1 MADSAPERIWYEDGP
16 TAVIARALLRP
27 AEALYA
33 GAVTLRGKMYDRGL
47 LSTESPA
54 LPVLSI
60 GNLTVGGTGKTP
72 VAAWA
77 AAELVALGA
86 RPAIVLRGYGGDESL
101 VHARLNPA
109 VPVIATP
116 VRASGVRTARERGC
130 DVAVLDDGFQHRR
143 IGRAEDW
150 VLISADRW
158 SARRRLLPAGPWREP
173 LAGLERAT
181 LVIVTRK
188 AVSAEHA
195 ADVALDITRLVPGVP
210 AAVMH
215 LAADSLR
222 ALGGSASRTMAS
234 LSGARVHL
242 ITGIGDPGALRR
254 QLEAHG
260 ATVRVRAFPD
270 HHAFTPVDIARAADS
285 VDADEVV
292 VCTLKDAVKIGKGWP
307 RAAPALWYVSQ
318 RVTVE
323 AGADLLSGSLAAVL
337 RARSR
342 DFEAARAGGPHP

>member
-1 MADSAPERIWYEDGP
+1 MADSGPERIWFEEGP
-16 TAVIARALLRP
+16 GAVVARAVLRP

-33 GAVTLRGKMYDRGL
+33 GIVALRGKMYDRGL

-77 AAELVALGA
+77 ASELVALGA

-101 VHARLNPA
+101 VHTRLNPA

-116 VRASGVRTARERGC
+116 ARAKGVRSARERGC
-130 DVAVLDDGFQHRR
+130 DVAVLDDAFQHRR
-143 IGRAEDW
+143 IGRTEDW

-158 SARRRLLPAGPWREP
+158 SGRRRLLPAGPWREP
-173 LAGLERAT
+173 LAGLHRAT
-181 LVIVTRK
+181 LGVVTRK
-188 AVSAEHA
+188 AVSAEQA
-195 ADVALDITRLVPGVP
+195 ADVAHSITQLVAGVP
-210 AAVMH
+210 RAVIH

-222 ALGGSASRTMAS
+222 ALDGGTARTMAS

-242 ITGIGDPGALRR
+242 IAGIGDPGALRR

-260 ATVRVRAFPD
+260 ASVRMRAFPD
-270 HHAFTPVDIARAADS
+270 HHAFTAADIARAADD

-292 VCTLKDAVKIGKGWP
+292 VCTLKDAVKIGTRWP

-323 AGADLLSGSLAAVL
+323 AGADLLSGSLAALL

-342 DFEAARAGGPHP
+342 DFEAARAGGPHL